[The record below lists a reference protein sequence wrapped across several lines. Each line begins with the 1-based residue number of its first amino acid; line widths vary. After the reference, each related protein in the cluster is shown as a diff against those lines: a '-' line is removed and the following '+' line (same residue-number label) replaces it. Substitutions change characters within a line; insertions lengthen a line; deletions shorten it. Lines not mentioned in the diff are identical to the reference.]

1 LLSLRLAARLK
12 ARQSRSALHAR
23 KLRFSV
29 ATLTAALTLSLALAL
44 GARADLPPLVPRAV
58 FWSNPSRVGPEIS
71 PDGKRLAYRARS
83 KAGVMNLWIRPLPSG
98 ADEQIT
104 ADRVGNIGGV
114 SWAAD
119 SRHLLY
125 IKDAD
130 GDENW
135 HLFSVD
141 LETRQVRDLTPFVG
155 VRAENVTTDGRH
167 PNDVLVGMNLRDR
180 RFSDMYRVNLLS
192 GAVTLAAQNPGDV
205 TEWLADSAL
214 VIRACVALDSLTAN
228 TVIRIRSSATA
239 PWRTLQVWPFLEAG
253 NDRDQRLIE
262 FSRDGRTL
270 LTLSTLGSNTSRF
283 VSIDAATGHARDSLA
298 ADPRADVMCD
308 FDFAGAFSPARVLL
322 HPRTGAVQ
330 AYAVDPGLPEWKVL
344 DPSLRRDFD
353 ALLKLHRGDL
363 QIRSRDAADEKWVV
377 ALCPEDGPQ
386 TYYLWDRATQH
397 AESLFVNVPELSNL
411 KLAQQKFMTIRARDG
426 LEVPCYLTLPVGVAP
441 KKLPLIVF
449 PHGGPWARDVWG
461 FDPSVQFLANRGYAV
476 LQVEYRGSTG
486 FGSAYINASIGQEG
500 TGGMQN
506 DISDAVRWCVREG
519 IADSTRL
526 GIFGYSGGG
535 YATLCGLAFT
545 PDLYACG
552 VDVVGPSNLQ
562 TLLRSFP
569 PYWAPRLRRWLLRFG
584 DVLHDDALN
593 ERVSPLFHV
602 DKMRAP
608 LMIGH
613 GVNDPR
619 VKIAESERIVAALR
633 ARGQQVTFVVYPD
646 EGHGFNRP
654 ENNMDFSGRM
664 EEFLA
669 KHLHGRTEPWKK
681 IEGSSGELR

>member
-1 LLSLRLAARLK
+1 VPSARLAAGPATRALRLALYFAP
-12 ARQSRSALHAR
+12 ALC
-23 KLRFSV
+23 
-29 ATLTAALTLSLALAL
+29 LALICGAASATF
-44 GARADLPPLVPRAV
+44 ARAELPPLVPRSV
-58 FWSNPSRVGPEIS
+58 FWSNPSRVGPQIS
-71 PDGKRLAYRARS
+71 PDGRRLAYRARS
-83 KAGVMNLWIRPLPSG
+83 KAGLMNLWIRTLSNG
-98 ADEQIT
+98 ADEAIT
-104 ADRVGNIGGV
+104 TDRIGAIGAV
-114 SWAAD
+114 KWAAD

-125 IKDAD
+125 LKDAD

-141 LETRQVRDLTPFVG
+141 LDTRQVRDLTPFLG
-155 VRAENVTTDGRH
+155 VRAENVVTDARH

-180 RFSDMYRVNLLS
+180 RFSDMYRVNLLT
-192 GAVTLAAQNPGDV
+192 GATVLAAENPGDV
-205 TEWLADSAL
+205 TEWLADSAM

-228 TVIRIRSSATA
+228 TVIRIRASAKA
-239 PWRTLQVWPFLEAG
+239 PWRTLQVWPFLQAG

-262 FSRDGRTL
+262 FSRDGRSL

-283 VSIDAATGHARDSLA
+283 VSIDATTGRARDSLA
-298 ADPRADVMCD
+298 ADPRADVLCD
-308 FDFAGAFSPARVLL
+308 FDFAAAFSPARVLL
-322 HPRTGAVQ
+322 DPKSGAVQ
-330 AYAVDPGLPEWKVL
+330 AYAIDPGLPEWKVL

-353 ALLKLHRGDL
+353 TLLHLRRGDL
-363 QIRSRDAADEKWVV
+363 QIRSRTSADDMWVV
-377 ALCPEDGPQ
+377 GFAPDDGPQ
-386 TYYLWDRATQH
+386 IYYLWNRATQH
-397 AESLFVNVPELSNL
+397 AESLFVDVPELL
-411 KLAQQKFMTIRARDG
+411 GVPLAQQKFMTIRARDG
-426 LEVPCYLTLPVGVAP
+426 LDVPCYLTLPVGVAP

-449 PHGGPWARDVWG
+449 PHGGPWARDAWG

-486 FGSAYINASIGQEG
+486 FGSAYINASIEQEG

-506 DISDAVRWCVREG
+506 DITDAVRWCVREG
-519 IADSTRL
+519 LADSTRL

-535 YATLCGLAFT
+535 YATLCGIAFT

-562 TLLRSFP
+562 TLVRSFP
-569 PYWAPRLRRWLLRFG
+569 PYWAPRLKRWLIRFG
-584 DVLHDDALN
+584 DVLHDDQLN
-593 ERVSPLFHV
+593 QRVSPLFHV

-669 KHLHGRTEPWKK
+669 KHLRGRAEPWKK
-681 IEGSSGELR
+681 IPGSTGELR